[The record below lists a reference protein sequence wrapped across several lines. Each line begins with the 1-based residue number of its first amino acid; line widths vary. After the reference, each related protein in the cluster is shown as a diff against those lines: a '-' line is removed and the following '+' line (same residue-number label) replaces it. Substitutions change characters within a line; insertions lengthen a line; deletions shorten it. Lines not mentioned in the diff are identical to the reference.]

1 MVGISI
7 RALSA
12 VLAGAALSVAY
23 NAAALELIWYVHAG
37 DRSFLTR
44 ILFAPGLLL
53 APRGFE
59 GQAAVIPFN
68 AVSLFV
74 VFAGSAWLILTRRTR
89 CTAKHSVVA
98 R

>member
-1 MVGISI
+1 MGSFI

-23 NAAALELIWYVHAG
+23 NAAALELAWYVHAE
-37 DRSFLTR
+37 DRSILTR

-68 AVSLFV
+68 VVSLFV
-74 VFAGSAWLILTRRTR
+74 VFGGFAWLILTRRTR
-89 CTAKHSVVA
+89 RTAKPSVVA